1 MVTVRSILRGAAG
14 RRTSTLTAA
23 LVLVGGGA
31 LAALTGT
38 GHPTVRF
45 DTLGGTVW
53 VASDG
58 PGQLALVDGPSAVVA
73 ARVAVATPGDVLQV
87 TQHDG
92 TGYVVDRTLGS
103 VVRVDGSTWR
113 HGAASRPLGD
123 AGSGLH
129 AVAGDDVLYVVE
141 TGTGRA
147 RELDPRT
154 LAPRGDVLS
163 LTDGGRGVEPPVV
176 DDRGDL
182 WALDRRSGDLVRL
195 AGTVEAVAQAAAGPG
210 TGRLVLA
217 DGRPVVVDTAAR
229 TTVRR
234 APDGRPDADACVGTD
249 PQDPTVQV
257 AGSTTRAEVYA
268 VSGRDGTLGVSDLRT
283 SRCRQVA
290 GTVAPAGSDLGTPVE
305 LARHVFVPNHTTGQ
319 VVVVDLVSGRVV
331 TTPGALVDP
340 GRPFDL
346 QVHGGFVV
354 YNDPSS
360 EKAGVLRLDGTVDAV
375 TKYDVAAPQTGVDT
389 PDLPPAPP
397 VAAPP
402 VAAPPVAVPPAPTTP
417 PAAPRPERPSAPPQ
431 QQAAPQPAALTAP
444 GTAVLGLRI
453 EGSGRVQLRTDAGA
467 VSDCD
472 PPQCD
477 VPVTVGS
484 GVTLTALPD
493 PGWATGGWDG
503 PCTGSADTCVVSVPA
518 EGAAATVTFV
528 PTAPAATL
536 VVDRDT
542 VDLSD
547 ASPTVTL
554 TLTGGTGAETW
565 TAGTA
570 LPWLAVT
577 PTSGGFDAG
586 GQAVVTL
593 AYTDGG
599 RAAAVDGTVLNAVD
613 LALTGVPGQNRL
625 LAVTANALPRLY
637 PECSEV
643 SGTDVLWDVRVVVE
657 DADLEDVAVF
667 ALFDPD
673 VPGEPVQL
681 LRETGT
687 ATWATQVVLNDPHGV
702 VVYATDALGRT
713 ADLPLPTPCG

>member
-1 MVTVRSILRGAAG
+1 MVTVRSILRGGPG
-14 RRTSTLTAA
+14 RRGLRPTSTLTAA
-23 LVLVGGGA
+23 LVVLGGGS

-38 GHPTVRF
+38 GHPSVRF

-58 PGQLALVDGPSAVVA
+58 PGQLALVDGPTAVVA

-87 TQHDG
+87 TQHHG

-113 HGAASRPLGD
+113 HGAASQPFAD
-123 AGSGLH
+123 AGPGLH

-141 TGTGRA
+141 TASGTARA
-147 RELDPRT
+147 LDPRT
-154 LAPRGDVLS
+154 LAPRGGVVT

-176 DDRGDL
+176 DDRGEL
-182 WALDRRSGDLVRL
+182 WTLDRRSGDLLHL
-195 AGTVEAVAQAAAGPG
+195 AGTVEPAAHAAAGPG
-210 TGRLVLA
+210 TGRVVLA
-217 DGRPVVVDTAAR
+217 GGRPVVVDTAAR
-229 TTVRR
+229 TAVRHG
-234 APDGRPDADACVGTD
+234 PDGRADADACVGTD

-257 AGSTTRAEVYA
+257 GGSPTRAEIYT
-268 VSGRDGTLGVSDLRT
+268 VSGRDGTLGVSDLDA
-283 SRCRQVA
+283 SRCDLVP
-290 GTVAPAGSDLGTPVE
+290 GPFAPAGSDLGAPVE
-305 LARHVFVPNHTTGQ
+305 LAHHVFVPNHTTGQ
-319 VVVVDLVSGRVV
+319 VVVVDLASGRVV
-331 TTPGALVDP
+331 TTPGAVVDP

-354 YNDPSS
+354 YNDPAS

-375 TKYDVAAPQTGVDT
+375 TKYDVTAPQTGVDT
-389 PDLPPAPP
+389 PDPPPAPP

-402 VAAPPVAVPPAPTTP
+402 VAAPPAPTTP
-417 PAAPRPERPSAPPQ
+417 PAAPRPERRPAPAQ
-431 QQAAPQPAALTAP
+431 QPAAQQQPAASTAP

-493 PGWATGGWDG
+493 PGWATGSWGG
-503 PCTGSADTCVVSVPA
+503 SCTGGADTCVVTVPA
-518 EGAAATVTFV
+518 DGAAATVTFV
-528 PTAPAATL
+528 PTTPAATL
-536 VVDRDT
+536 AVDRDT

-547 ASPTVTL
+547 ASPAVTL

-565 TAGTA
+565 TASSA

-599 RAAAVDGTVLNAVD
+599 RAAAVDGTTPDAVSI
-613 LALTGVPGQNRL
+613 ALTGVPGQSRSV
-625 LAVTANALPRLY
+625 AVTANALPRLT
-637 PECSEV
+637 PTCSEV